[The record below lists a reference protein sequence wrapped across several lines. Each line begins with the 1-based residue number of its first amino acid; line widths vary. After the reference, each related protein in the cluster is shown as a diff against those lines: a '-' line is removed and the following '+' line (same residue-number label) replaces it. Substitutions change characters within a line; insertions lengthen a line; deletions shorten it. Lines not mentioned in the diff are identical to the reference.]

1 MKITKED
8 KNLFNEIKSKH
19 NLKEGILS
27 MLFKKKLSKA
37 LKGDKTIQQA
47 LKDGD
52 KALADLKKNIDKLE
66 AKGYN
71 IPPALKKYI

>member
-1 MKITKED
+1 MKLTNED
-8 KNLFNEIKSKH
+8 KNLFNEIKSRH

-37 LKGDKTIQQA
+37 LKGDKTIKQA
-47 LKDGD
+47 LEDGD

-71 IPPALKKYI
+71 IPQSLKKYI

>member
-1 MKITKED
+1 MKPQ
-8 KNLFNEIKSKH
+8 KNDIKLFNEIKSKY

-37 LKGDKTIQQA
+37 LKQDKTLNQA
-47 LKDGD
+47 LEDGD

-66 AKGYN
+66 AKGYT